1 MPYSAVPYCGPAAVP
16 AGFWA
21 AWNLDPWLLAGLG
34 GLIAVHVAVYG
45 RPGATWGWPAAAFGR
60 QRRPG
65 GGRNHSTFTAAWL
78 VLVVAFVS
86 PLCALSAALFS
97 ARVAHHLLLVGL
109 AAPLLVIAWRGL
121 FARLVSGRRLV
132 PMAALH
138 VALFWFWHAPA
149 PYAAALASVGTYWVM
164 ELSLFFS
171 ALLFWTA
178 ALDRRTSTAAF
189 APVVIGVMAQ
199 MGVIGALLVFAGQPL
214 YAAHATTTWP
224 WGLTPLADQQLAG
237 LIMWVPGAL
246 PYLVLLLA
254 RVHRLLAQQEEELAR
269 QPNLPLRSDAPVV
282 RATGRMPRGVS
293 RR

>member
-1 MPYSAVPYCGPAAVP
+1 MQFSAIPYCGPAAVP

-21 AWNLDPWLLAGLG
+21 AWNLDPWLLAALG
-34 GLIAVHVAVYG
+34 GLIAVHIAAYG
-45 RPGATWGWPAAAFGR
+45 HRCRTS
-60 QRRPG
+60 G
-65 GGRNHSTFTAAWL
+65 GHNHSTFAAAWL

-86 PLCALSAALFS
+86 PLCALSVALFS
-97 ARVAHHLLLVGL
+97 ARVVHHLLLVGL

-149 PYAAALASVGTYWVM
+149 PYAAALASVGTYWAM
-164 ELSLFFS
+164 ELSLFLS

-178 ALDRRTSTAAF
+178 ALDRRASTAAF
-189 APVVIGVMAQ
+189 APAVIGVMAQ
-199 MGVIGALLVFAGQPL
+199 MGVIGALLVFAAQPL
-214 YAAHATTTWP
+214 YAAHEATTWP

-237 LIMWVPGAL
+237 LIMWVPGAV
-246 PYLVLLLA
+246 PYLVLLLV
-254 RVHRLLAQQEEELAR
+254 RVGRLLARQEAELAR
-269 QPNLPLRSDAPVV
+269 QPDVPLGAAAPVV
-282 RATGRMPRGVS
+282 RAGGRMARGAG

>member
-1 MPYSAVPYCGPAAVP
+1 MQFSAIAYCGPAAVP

-21 AWNLDPWLLAGLG
+21 AWNLDPWLLAALAGLF
-34 GLIAVHVAVYG
+34 AVHIAAYG
-45 RPGATWGWPAAAFGR
+45 RRPRPGAAH
-60 QRRPG
+60 
-65 GGRNHSTFTAAWL
+65 NHSTFAAAWL

-86 PLCALSAALFS
+86 PLCALSVALFS
-97 ARVAHHLLLVGL
+97 ARVTHHLLLVGL

-149 PYAAALASVGTYWVM
+149 PYAAALASVGTYWAM
-164 ELSLFFS
+164 ELSLFLS

-178 ALDRRTSTAAF
+178 ALDRRASTAAF
-189 APVVIGVMAQ
+189 APAVIGVMAQ
-199 MGVIGALLVFAGQPL
+199 MGVIGALLVFAAQPL
-214 YAAHATTTWP
+214 YAAHEATTWP

-237 LIMWVPGAL
+237 LIMWVPGAV
-246 PYLVLLLA
+246 PYLVLLLV
-254 RVHRLLAQQEEELAR
+254 RVGRLLARQEAELAR
-269 QPNLPLRSDAPVV
+269 QPDVPLGAAAPVV
-282 RATGRMPRGVS
+282 RAAGRVTRGAG

>member
-1 MPYSAVPYCGPAAVP
+1 MQFSAIPYCGPAAVP

-21 AWNLDPWLLAGLG
+21 AWNLDPWLLAALG
-34 GLIAVHVAVYG
+34 GLVAVHIVAYG
-45 RPGATWGWPAAAFGR
+45 
-60 QRRPG
+60 QRCRTG
-65 GGRNHSTFTAAWL
+65 GGRNHSTFAAAWL

-86 PLCALSAALFS
+86 PLCALSVALFS
-97 ARVAHHLLLVGL
+97 ARVTHHLLLVGL

-149 PYAAALASVGTYWVM
+149 PYAAALASVGTYWAM
-164 ELSLFFS
+164 ELSLFLS

-178 ALDRRTSTAAF
+178 ALDRRASTAAF
-189 APVVIGVMAQ
+189 APAVIGVMAQ
-199 MGVIGALLVFAGQPL
+199 MGVIGALLVFAAQPL
-214 YAAHATTTWP
+214 YAAHEATTWP

-237 LIMWVPGAL
+237 LIMWVPGAV
-246 PYLVLLLA
+246 PYLVLLLV
-254 RVHRLLAQQEEELAR
+254 RVGRLLARQEAELAR
-269 QPNLPLRSDAPVV
+269 QPDVPLGAAAPVV
-282 RATGRMPRGVS
+282 RAAGRVTRGAG